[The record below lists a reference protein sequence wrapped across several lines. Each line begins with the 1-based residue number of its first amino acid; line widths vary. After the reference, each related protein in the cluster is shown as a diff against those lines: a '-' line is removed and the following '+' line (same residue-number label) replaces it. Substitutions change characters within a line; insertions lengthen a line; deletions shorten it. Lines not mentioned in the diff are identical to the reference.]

1 MKVGDLVQHKRIGC
15 LAVVLEIKNS
25 NMSADIMWTPPRSY
39 YQEFDNVSMSRL
51 RVVNESR

>member
-15 LAVVLEIKNS
+15 LAVVLEIKNR
-25 NMSADIMWTPPRSY
+25 NMSADIMWTPPRPY
-39 YQEFDNVSMSRL
+39 YQDFDNVSMSRL